1 MANEE
6 MINIEVTI
14 DIDGQMIG
22 FDIPVNEE
30 EWYDLDAD
38 DQQARIEEHILSL
51 QFWWTERKITEGESD
66 D

>member
-1 MANEE
+1 MTNEE

-30 EWYDLDAD
+30 EWYDMDAD
-38 DQQARIEEHILSL
+38 DQQALIEEHIMSF
-51 QFWWTERKITEGESD
+51 QFWWTERNIVEIEE
-66 D
+66 